1 MKLPSHPGGRPT
13 TRSTSSVL
21 GAAAVGVM
29 MMAFAFMLMAFAV
42 IFQFGLV
49 LSLRAASM
57 HMPSR
62 SAIEELRAQMASLE
76 KRLEASSHFAQ
87 QQRESQSIRPTETP
101 PPTRAAARRQPGSA
115 EVAAASSRAN
125 REIRELLDLLGQTS
139 MRATEPAPAASTATA
154 AAVTKPH
161 VPLGERA
168 QPREAEVHLKETLA
182 ALQRDLLLHTPPLS
196 AQQSTS
202 QPAGERMAGD
212 RAAEAASA
220 GRVPGQRG
228 PGQLVASDIM
238 ADGDV
243 AASDVPPAAAGRAAG
258 AAAPAADRA
267 SAGAPRRRKPARRA
281 STDWEAEWEAEDEQE
296 VQLRSFS
303 ERVKSGELLNSLGK
317 WEDALDGIISGMTE
331 VAAKGGKK
339 RKRRGAAAARNA
351 AAEDRGDAAGKRP
364 DPAPASGSQQQPGSS
379 AAPADASAELTF
391 EIVDV
396 D

>member
-1 MKLPSHPGGRPT
+1 
-13 TRSTSSVL
+13 
-21 GAAAVGVM
+21 M

-101 PPTRAAARRQPGSA
+101 PPARATARRQPGSA
-115 EVAAASSRAN
+115 EVAAASLRTN
-125 REIRELLDLLGQTS
+125 REMRELLDLLGPTS
-139 MRATEPAPAASTATA
+139 MRATEPAPAVSTAAA

-168 QPREAEVHLKETLA
+168 QPRAAEVHLKETLA
-182 ALQRDLLLHTPPLS
+182 ALQRDLRVDNPRLS
-196 AQQSTS
+196 AQPSAGR
-202 QPAGERMAGD
+202 PAGERAVGD
-212 RAAEAASA
+212 RAAEAAST
-220 GRVPGQRG
+220 GRGLGQRG

-243 AASDVPPAAAGRAAG
+243 VASDVPPAAAGRAAG

-303 ERVKSGELLNSLGK
+303 ERVKSGELLDSLGK
-317 WEDALDGIISGMTE
+317 WEDALDGIISGFTE
-331 VAAKGGKK
+331 AAASATKGGKK

-364 DPAPASGSQQQPGSS
+364 DPAPSGSQQQPVGSS
-379 AAPADASAELTF
+379 AAPAEASAELTF